1 MLIRKKHLEGLLLAG
16 CIVVAAASCSS
27 SSSNG
32 DGSSPA
38 SLVATCDK
46 VCNEVSE
53 CITSS
58 VLSSCLS
65 TCSELSGVQAG
76 CLDQLA
82 SYLACFVGATSISCQ
97 GNSLQISLGHCQS
110 ERQDVLDCNAG
121 PSPVSGCLDLSGNTA
136 CAGTSPNDRTEFCI
150 GVPTGCEP
158 PAGTTN
164 PLGIG
169 TYCCP

>member
-1 MLIRKKHLEGLLLAG
+1 MLIRKKRLEGLLLAG
-16 CIVVAAASCSS
+16 CIVIAAASCSS
-27 SSSNG
+27 NSSSG
-32 DGSSPA
+32 DSNSPA

-65 TCSELSGVQAG
+65 TCGELSGVQAG

-110 ERQDVLDCNAG
+110 ERQDLLDCNVG
-121 PSPVSGCLDLSGNTA
+121 PSPISGCLELSGNTA
-136 CAGTSPNDRTEFCI
+136 CAATSPNDKTEFCI